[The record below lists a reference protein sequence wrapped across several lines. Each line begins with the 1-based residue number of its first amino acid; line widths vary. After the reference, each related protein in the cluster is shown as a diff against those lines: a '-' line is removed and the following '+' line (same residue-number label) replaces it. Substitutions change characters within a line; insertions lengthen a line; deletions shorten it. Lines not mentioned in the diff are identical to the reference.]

1 VLPKRFALVFAVAL
15 LLIACGSGDDDTAVP
30 PPILTFTPTP
40 TPVAT
45 PTPATP
51 PPPANVRVEGQL
63 PLTATVTPGEGES
76 GRITVIWE
84 DRSQTETGFRIYQEC
99 AGSLMP
105 ILDTPPDET
114 RYGPL
119 QPCRPGR
126 VGVASFNGSGI
137 SAIVFAP

>member
-1 VLPKRFALVFAVAL
+1 MAL
-15 LLIACGSGDDDTAVP
+15 LLLAACGNDEPTAVP
-30 PPILTFTPTP
+30 PPIETFTPTP
-40 TPVAT
+40 PAAPT

-76 GRITVIWE
+76 GRVTVIWE
-84 DRSQTETGFRIYQEC
+84 DRSQNEAGFRIYQLC

-105 ILDTPPDET
+105 IADTPPNET
-114 RYGPL
+114 RQGPL

-126 VGVASFNGSGI
+126 IGVASFNASGI
-137 SAIVFAP
+137 SEIIFTP